1 MATLSGNKVKDTY
14 TSLLKLASN
23 GVTSSLKVVEDG
35 AGTDSALKLSTDTVE
50 VDGTL
55 SFTTAPTTDSA
66 ELTALLVDGSNNVV
80 KRELDSSAFSGG
92 AVNSFNTISVS
103 GQTDVVADSSTDTL
117 TFVGGDGIDVTTN
130 AATDTITIANSSF
143 GFKTIS
149 VSGQTDVVAD
159 SNDDTLTLVG
169 GTGIDISTTA
179 SSDTV
184 TITSSG
190 LATPMIAVR
199 PSGAYTLTTTLAI
212 PDPAAVENT
221 IDNGSVEI
229 SGGTNVLDFHS
240 TKLVNVVTA
249 GPIKIDLN
257 LVLEVTAQ
265 ADVQI
270 DVIRERPEGAT
281 PALLQSIT
289 RGDEPAG
296 NRVISYS
303 LFSAARAGDVYY
315 YKIKKDSSG
324 AGSLLQTSTFVV
336 TKLS

>member
-130 AATDTITIANSSF
+130 AATDTVTIANSSF

-149 VSGQTDVVAD
+149 VSGQTNVVAD

-199 PSGAYTLTTTLAI
+199 PDSPYTLTTTLDI
-212 PDPAAVENT
+212 PTPASVDNT
-221 IDNGSVEI
+221 TDNGSVEI
-229 SGGTNVLDFHS
+229 SGGTNVLDFNS
-240 TKLVNVVTA
+240 AKLVEVVTA

-257 LVLEVTAQ
+257 LVLEVTTQ
-265 ADVQI
+265 ADVQV
-270 DVIRERPEGAT
+270 DVIRERPDGAT
-281 PALLQSIT
+281 PTLLQSIT
-289 RGDEPAG
+289 RGDEPTG

>member
-14 TSLLKLASN
+14 TSLLKLDSN

-130 AATDTITIANSSF
+130 AATDTVTIANSSF

-149 VSGQTDVVAD
+149 VSGQTNVVAD
-159 SNDDTLTLVG
+159 SNDDTLTLEG
-169 GTGIDISTTA
+169 GVGIDISTTA

-190 LATPMIAVR
+190 LSSPMIAVR
-199 PSGAYTLTTTLAI
+199 PDSPYALTTTLDI
-212 PDPAAVENT
+212 PTPASVDNT
-221 IDNGSVEI
+221 SDIGSVKI
-229 SGGTNVLDFHS
+229 SGATNVLDLHS
-240 TKLVNVVTA
+240 TKLVEVVTA

-265 ADVQI
+265 ADIKI
-270 DVIRERPEGAT
+270 DVMRERPDGAT
-281 PALLQSIT
+281 PTLLQSIRRT
-289 RGDEPAG
+289 EPAA
-296 NRVISYS
+296 NSVISYS

-315 YKIKKDSSG
+315 YKINRDSSG